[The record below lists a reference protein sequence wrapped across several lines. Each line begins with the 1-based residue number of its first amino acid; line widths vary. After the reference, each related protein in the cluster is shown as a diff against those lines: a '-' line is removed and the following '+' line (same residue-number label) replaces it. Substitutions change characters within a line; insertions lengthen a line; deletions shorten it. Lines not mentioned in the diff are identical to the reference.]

1 MKRTKQSKV
10 NASKFY
16 HVLSTEYITQEE
28 IEANE
33 RVLRVRKD
41 ELEQRGGRG
50 GGRQPDEHAQTFGA
64 RGQLDIEDGVP

>member
-10 NASKFY
+10 NANKFY

-33 RVLRVRKD
+33 RVLRERKY

-50 GGRQPDEHAQTFGA
+50 VGRQPDEHSQIVGAQ
-64 RGQLDIEDGVP
+64 GQLDIEDDVP